1 MLRILLPVV
10 TNSSDVLVLIALWAG
25 YIPHIVGFT
34 TQVVDGWSYFP
45 TNDFVIV

>member
-1 MLRILLPVV
+1 MSRILLLVV

-25 YIPHIVGFT
+25 YIPYTVGFT
-34 TQVVDGWSYFP
+34 IQVMDSWSYFP